1 MTVFHSL
8 KIKDVVRE
16 TKDAVSISFEVPEAL
31 KDAYRFTQGQHLTLK
46 EMLDGEEVR
55 RSYSICSAVGDPELR
70 VAIKR
75 LDGGKFSSH
84 ANQNLKPGAMIEV
97 MEPQGRFF
105 TPLDANNRKHYLA
118 VAAGSGIT
126 PILSII
132 KTILKTE
139 PFSRVTLIYGNRR
152 VSGILFLEALE
163 DLKNIFPD
171 RFNLMHI
178 LSREH
183 QDAAIFNGRISAAK
197 CEELAAGAIDIT
209 TVDDA
214 FLCGPEQMI
223 MDVRDFL
230 LRKGLKSDHI
240 HFELFITDAA
250 IAVGNRPAPIADS
263 GPKRHVKVILGGRKT
278 DIEVAEDG
286 VSILDRALQEGLD
299 LPYACKGGVCSTC
312 RAKVLQGKVEM
323 DINYA
328 LEDDEVAE
336 GYVLTCQSHPL
347 TDDVIV
353 DFDV

>member
-46 EMLDGEEVR
+46 ELLDGEVLR

-105 TPLDANNRKHYLA
+105 TPLDANNRKHYFA

-132 KTILKTE
+132 KTVLKTE
-139 PFSRVTLIYGNRR
+139 PHSKVTLLYGNRT

-163 DLKNIFPD
+163 DLKNSFPD
-171 RFNLMHI
+171 RFTMMHI

-183 QDAAIFNGRISAAK
+183 QDAEILNGRINAAK
-197 CEELAAGAIDIT
+197 CEELCAGAIDIT
-209 TVDDA
+209 RIDEA

-223 MDVRDFL
+223 MEVKDFL
-230 LRKGLKSDHI
+230 LEKGLGREHI
-240 HFELFITDAA
+240 HFELFITEAA
-250 IAVGNRPAPIADS
+250 IAAGGRPAPAVEA

-278 DIEVAEDG
+278 DVEVVEDG
-286 VSILDRALQEGLD
+286 VSILDRALQQGLD

-312 RAKVLQGKVEM
+312 RAKVLQGEVEM